1 MEREVKMIVTD
12 DGSHSLYVA
21 DINESY
27 HSSHGAYREAIH
39 VFMIYGLEAWATRNH
54 GKFPIRILEV
64 GFGTGLNA
72 WLSLVWSEQNQMPVL
87 YHTLEPFPLA
97 RDIYSKLNYTR
108 MDESMWYYHGLFDKI
123 HEAEWGR
130 GAAMSPYFNMKK
142 ETTTLQEAT
151 LYPADVVFFDAFS
164 PKKAPSLWEF
174 PLLEKVVESMNP
186 NAVFV
191 TYCATGQ
198 LKRDLK
204 SLGLILDQV
213 PGPPG
218 KKEMTRGWK
227 P

>member
-1 MEREVKMIVTD
+1 
-12 DGSHSLYVA
+12 
-21 DINESY
+21 
-27 HSSHGAYREAIH
+27 
-39 VFMIYGLEAWATRNH
+39 
-54 GKFPIRILEV
+54 
-64 GFGTGLNA
+64 
-72 WLSLVWSEQNQMPVL
+72 
-87 YHTLEPFPLA
+87 
-97 RDIYSKLNYTR
+97 
-108 MDESMWYYHGLFDKI
+108 MWYYHGLFDKI
-123 HEAEWGR
+123 HEAEWGA

-142 ETTTLQEAT
+142 EKTTLQEAT

-164 PKKAPSLWEF
+164 PKKAPSLWEL

-191 TYCATGQ
+191 TYCATGR

-227 P
+227 Q